1 MTPIG
6 YPALRRLLDD
16 DAQLVEVL
24 PAEEYTE
31 IHLPGAVN
39 IPLKTLDADH
49 REPRFRPSGRRL
61 LLGRP
66 LRHEPT
72 SRVPALHA
80 RIHRCL
86 RLRGGQGGLAR
97 PQPARR
103 RHRGRHPDD

>member
-39 IPLKTLDADH
+39 IPLKTLDARTTASLD
-49 REPRFRPSGRRL
+49 SGR
-61 LLGRP
+61 P
-66 LRHEPT
+66 
-72 SRVPALHA
+72 VVVYCWDAL
-80 RIHRCL
+80 
-86 RLRGGQGGLAR
+86 
-97 PQPARR
+97 
-103 RHRGRHPDD
+103 